1 MQLSFLG
8 NAYTAFSPVI
18 EATETGETLTFMGRQ
33 SKLKQFNVAQ
43 RQQPGAELTFMGR
56 RYSR

>member
-8 NAYTAFSPVI
+8 STYNASSPTT
-18 EATETGETLTFMGRQ
+18 EASETGETVTFMGRQ

-43 RQQPGAELTFMGR
+43 RQQPATELTFMGR
-56 RYSR
+56 RYTR